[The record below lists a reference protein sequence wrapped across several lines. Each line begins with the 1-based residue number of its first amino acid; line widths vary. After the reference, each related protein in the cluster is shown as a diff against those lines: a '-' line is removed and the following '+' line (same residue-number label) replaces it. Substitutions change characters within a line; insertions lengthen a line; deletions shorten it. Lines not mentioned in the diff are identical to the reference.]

1 MINKLIIGTAQFG
14 MNYGITNKNNLL
26 SNNELDKIFKFCYDN
41 NILIFDTAQDYGKSE
56 DILSKYSKI
65 YENFKIITKSNFIKN
80 QENNIFNIIN
90 NSILKFNKIEY
101 YLLHNFQDYK
111 NIEILNI
118 LERFKNENKINKIG
132 VSIYNV
138 KEAILLLKENKI
150 DVLQIPF
157 NYLDNQWNN
166 KEFQNLIIKNKVEI
180 HVRSIFLQG
189 LLINKPNKYP
199 INIPRNDFDILENII
214 NEICIKLNLSK
225 IELCFYYI
233 NSVEW
238 IDKFLIGIDN
248 INQLKLNFNIINKNL
263 KLNKKDIKYIEDK
276 IKNINKII
284 LDPSKWIFN

>member
-1 MINKLIIGTAQFG
+1 MISKLIIGTAQFG
-14 MNYGITNKNNLL
+14 MNYGITNKNYLL
-26 SNNELDKIFKFCYDN
+26 SNNELDKIFKFCYSN

-56 DILSKYSKI
+56 DILSKYCKI
-65 YENFKIITKSNFIKN
+65 YADFKIITKSNFIKN
-80 QENNIFNIIN
+80 KENDLDNIIN
-90 NSILKFNKIEY
+90 NSIFKFNKIEY

-111 NIEILNI
+111 NIKIMNI
-118 LERFKNENKINKIG
+118 LQKLKNENKINKIG

-138 KEAILLLKENKI
+138 NEAILLLKENKI
-150 DVLQIPF
+150 DVIQIPF

-166 KEFQNLIIKNKVEI
+166 EEFQNLIIKNKVEI

-199 INIPRNDFDILENII
+199 INISKDDFDILENII
-214 NEICIKLNLSK
+214 NDICKKLNLSK

-233 NSVEW
+233 NSIEW
-238 IDKFLIGIDN
+238 INKFLIGIDN
-248 INQLKLNFNIINKNL
+248 INQLKSNYNIINKNL
-263 KLNKKDIKYIEDK
+263 KLNKEDIKYIENK